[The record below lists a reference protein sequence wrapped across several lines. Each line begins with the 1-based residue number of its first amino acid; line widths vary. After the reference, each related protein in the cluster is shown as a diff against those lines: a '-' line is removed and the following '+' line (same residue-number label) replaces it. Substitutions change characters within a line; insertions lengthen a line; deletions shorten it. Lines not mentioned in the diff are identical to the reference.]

1 MSHCTFN
8 RSTRGN
14 RASQAWPRWDAG
26 WHAQGVWFWR
36 R

>member
-1 MSHCTFN
+1 MNQFTNSP
-8 RSTRGN
+8 STRGN
-14 RASQAWPRWDAG
+14 RAPLAWPRWDAG